1 MTVRNVK
8 KPNSSSV
15 QTRPFTIRVV
25 KIFKTKD
32 ERILFAETGRFG
44 SKTDRSQS
52 PRRRPSFLVS
62 SIARGIVAC
71 RRNLSRKKHL
81 SRARPPF
88 NEPSLSTIRSRV
100 YKTTVL
106 RIYAR
111 YRQCRLEGLKVF
123 FEIEL
128 NSPRLIRCLE
138 QCGRVSRTV
147 LDESAHSGG
156 ELSLTL
162 TTSMERSC
170 LRTWFLKS
178 NRYELWLLIEFS
190 LIFIQHFPQN
200 ELYLGNYMFFEQ
212 KNPSFNKKRKGEGL
226 KSFRI

>member
-15 QTRPFTIRVV
+15 QTCPFTIRVV

-52 PRRRPSFLVS
+52 PRPSFLVS

-81 SRARPPF
+81 SRTRPPF

-106 RIYAR
+106 GIYAR

-123 FEIEL
+123 FEIGL

-170 LRTWFLKS
+170 LRT
-178 NRYELWLLIEFS
+178 
-190 LIFIQHFPQN
+190 
-200 ELYLGNYMFFEQ
+200 
-212 KNPSFNKKRKGEGL
+212 
-226 KSFRI
+226 

>member
-106 RIYAR
+106 GIYAR

-123 FEIEL
+123 FEIGL

-178 NRYELWLLIEFS
+178 NPDLRYELWLLVEFS

-200 ELYLGNYMFFEQ
+200 ELYLGNYMFFEP
-212 KNPSFNKKRKGEGL
+212 K
-226 KSFRI
+226 KSFF